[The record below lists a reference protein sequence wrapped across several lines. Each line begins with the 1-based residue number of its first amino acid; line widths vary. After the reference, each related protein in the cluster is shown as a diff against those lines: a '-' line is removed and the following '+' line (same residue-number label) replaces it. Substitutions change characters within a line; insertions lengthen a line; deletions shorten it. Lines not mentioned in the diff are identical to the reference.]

1 MEIRDAP
8 KQQKIKKARRMDCIR
23 LDVNDR
29 TYFTDEGYLVDHPVL
44 TSCGIFEYVNPDG
57 SIRRELRIPKYV
69 FDEKSLKTYK
79 GKPVIIT
86 HEAGVVD
93 KNNVD
98 KEQIGTILSDGYQD
112 GDNVRAEIII
122 HNTDALKECGLRE
135 LSLGYNLDLVEEP
148 GVWKGEPYDAV
159 QTNIVINHLALVASA
174 RAGEQAR
181 LNIDSSDEPVLKGGK
196 KMAKTARTSRND
208 GGMMT
213 PEELQKAVS
222 QYKARKSGRVLGKKE
237 MDPDLDGGASE
248 GTADPDEK
256 DDKAFDGDDKG
267 LPETDP
273 APDKPAGSTPQD
285 IMQKVKDRRDRR
297 DSFDDPEDPDHCMG
311 VIAQQDEDIDMLLAC
326 LEKILSERNQDSD
339 GCGKE
344 PDAVDGDGEENT
356 DCGKNKDGSD
366 DQSKSLNA
374 DSADELFRQRLS
386 ICRIGDKLRMDGLE
400 NMAIPE
406 AKKAVIAKVL
416 PSMNLD
422 GKSRAYV
429 DAAYDLAVGEVNK
442 RKDVN
447 YQRRQMTGAHRR
459 MDGMANPANASMAAS
474 ARQRMIE
481 REEGGNE

>member
-1 MEIRDAP
+1 
-8 KQQKIKKARRMDCIR
+8 MDCIR

-29 TYFTDEGYLVDHPVL
+29 TYFTDEGYLVDHPIL

-57 SIRRELRIPKYV
+57 SIRRELRIPEHV
-69 FDEKSLKTYK
+69 FDENSLKTYK

-86 HEAGVVD
+86 HEAGVVN

-98 KEQIGTILSDGYQD
+98 REQIGTILSDGYRD

-135 LSLGYNLDLVEEP
+135 LSLGYNLDLIEEP
-148 GVWKGEPYDAV
+148 GTWNGEHYDAV

-181 LNIDSSDEPVLKGGK
+181 LNIDGSDEPELKGGK
-196 KMAKTARTSRND
+196 IMAKTAKTSRTD
-208 GGMMT
+208 GGIMT
-213 PEELQKAVS
+213 PDELQKSVE
-222 QYKARKSGRVLGKKE
+222 QYRARKSARAPGKKE
-237 MDPDLDGGASE
+237 NDPDLDGGAE
-248 GTADPDEK
+248 KAADDPTKATDEK
-256 DDKAFDGDDKG
+256 VLDGEENK
-267 LPETDP
+267 ETDP
-273 APDKPAGSTPQD
+273 APDGSAGSTPQD

-297 DSFDDPEDPDHCMG
+297 DSLNDPEDVDNCMG

-326 LEKILSERNQDSD
+326 LEKILSERNQDGN
-339 GCGKE
+339 GCKNK
-344 PDAVDGDGEENT
+344 PDAVDGDGEENA

-366 DQSKSLNA
+366 DRSKSLNA
-374 DSADELFRQRLS
+374 DSADELFRQRLG

-406 AKKAVIAKVL
+406 AKKAVVKKVL

-422 GKSRAYV
+422 GKSNAYI
-429 DAAYDLAVGEVNK
+429 DAAYDLAVGEVTK
-442 RKDVN
+442 RKDVD
-447 YQRRQMTGAHRR
+447 YQRRQMAGTRHR
-459 MDGMANPANASMAAS
+459 MDGSRDNVSMAVS
-474 ARQRMIE
+474 ARQRMID